1 MEDTAVKTVLNS
13 GKPDSL
19 TISLRLLRLMLTAV
33 LVFAVITEPAVTGYW
48 QISLPA
54 LAIYTFITAAI
65 GRDPLFNYFRQGSKP
80 LSDNALDVIAQV
92 ECFSIGV
99 ICFAAGMFIHFTN
112 SVVYML
118 LPFLGIYPI
127 VLCMMKHDLL
137 GFLLKSYRR

>member
-1 MEDTAVKTVLNS
+1 MEDTIVKTVLTR

-19 TISLRLLRLMLTAV
+19 TISLRLLRLILSAV
-33 LVFAVITEPAVTGYW
+33 LVFAVTNEPAVTGYW
-48 QISLPA
+48 QITLSS
-54 LAIYTFITAAI
+54 LAIYTLITGAI
-65 GRDPLFNYFRQGSKP
+65 GRDPLFAYFRQKNKP
-80 LSDNALDVIAQV
+80 LSDNALDIIAQA

-99 ICFAAGMFIHFTN
+99 ICFVAGMFIHFTN
-112 SVVYML
+112 SVVFML